1 MKKLLFLGIA
11 FVGFSLASCNK
22 DILSP
27 DSQLSNISANA
38 GGVGDAGTA
47 NADTTRMPPPKLD
60 SIAISS
66 LPTTI
71 TTYISSNYA
80 GATVQKA
87 GKDKDGN
94 FVVLISQN
102 NTPKGL
108 LFNSSGVFQKE
119 LPAPP
124 QGKGGPMGGQ
134 QGGPK
139 GQGGNG
145 GQQGQGGTNAG
156 QGQQAPPQ
164 LTAVDVKNLP
174 SAITTYISTK
184 YTGATVDKAG
194 TDKDGNYVVLIL
206 VNNQPKGL
214 LFDAKGTFQKELPP
228 PPKKG

>member
-47 NADTTRMPPPKLD
+47 NTDTTRMPPPKLD
-60 SIAISS
+60 SIAISA
-66 LPTTI
+66 LPSAI

-124 QGKGGPMGGQ
+124 QGKGSPK
-134 QGGPK
+134 GGPK
-139 GQGGNG
+139 
-145 GQQGQGGTNAG
+145 GQGGTNAG

-214 LFDAKGTFQKELPP
+214 LFDAKGAFQKELPP
-228 PPKKG
+228 PPQKG

>member
-27 DSQLSNISANA
+27 DSQLSNFSANA
-38 GGVGDAGTA
+38 GVGDAGTA
-47 NADTTRMPPPKLD
+47 SADTTRMPPPKLD
-60 SIAISS
+60 SIAISA
-66 LPTTI
+66 LPSTI
-71 TTYISSNYA
+71 TSYISSNYA

-124 QGKGGPMGGQ
+124 QGKGGAKGGQ
-134 QGGPK
+134 QGGPM
-139 GQGGNG
+139 GQGG
-145 GQQGQGGTNAG
+145 GTAG

-228 PPKKG
+228 PPQKG